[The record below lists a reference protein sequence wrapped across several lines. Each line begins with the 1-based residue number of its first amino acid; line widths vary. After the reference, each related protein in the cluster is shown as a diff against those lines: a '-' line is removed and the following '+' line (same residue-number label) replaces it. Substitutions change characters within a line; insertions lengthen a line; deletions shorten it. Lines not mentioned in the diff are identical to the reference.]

1 MPPVVVAAKERAAR
15 AGFRLSSEDGVGQ
28 MLAVL
33 AGGVPEGGRVLE
45 MGTGVGVGLAWIVS
59 GLAGLERS
67 DAEVVS
73 VESDPRVAALA
84 QSCEWP
90 SWVRLVE
97 GDSLTVLETF
107 GSFDLVF
114 ADAHGG
120 KWEGLDRTI
129 GVLRANGVLLV
140 DDMRPQQWW
149 SDGQRSMMEMV
160 RRTLLGHPELDAIEL
175 DVGSGVILC
184 TRH

>member
-1 MPPVVVAAKERAAR
+1 MPSVVVEAKARAAR

-28 MLAVL
+28 LLSVL

-59 GLAGLERS
+59 GLDGLGRS
-67 DAEVVS
+67 DVEVVS
-73 VESDPRVAALA
+73 VESDARVVALA
-84 QSCEWP
+84 QAWSWP
-90 SWVRLVE
+90 SWVRLVQ
-97 GDSLTVLETF
+97 GDSLTVLASF
-107 GSFDLVF
+107 GTFDLVF

-129 GVLRANGVLLV
+129 GALRPNGVLLV